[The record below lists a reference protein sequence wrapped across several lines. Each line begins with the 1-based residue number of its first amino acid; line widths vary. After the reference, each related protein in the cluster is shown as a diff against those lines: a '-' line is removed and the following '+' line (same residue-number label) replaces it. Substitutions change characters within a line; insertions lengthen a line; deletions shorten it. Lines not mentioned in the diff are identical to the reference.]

1 MHIFLRIDYLTSQ
14 LLGEA
19 PLALPV
25 LVTSSVN
32 THVLNTVGA
41 RGSARPQGKDLLGM
55 ALALEGMRQELRSPC
70 GEVLRPS
77 PTPGHP
83 GFSPSLP
90 LCAASFVIQE
100 PQSWGQRMLRRKEP
114 FSSFYPFVSLPSR
127 GREVGGNVWTPE
139 WLTQAAPWCSEPL
152 QACPAFVTC
161 SSQAPP
167 ALQPGVPSSPA
178 RRPRLCSQAPPAL
191 HHLPPS

>member
-55 ALALEGMRQELRSPC
+55 ALALEGMRQELLNS
-70 GEVLRPS
+70 VFL
-77 PTPGHP
+77 TPK
-83 GFSPSLP
+83 SSTLP
-90 LCAASFVIQE
+90 V
-100 PQSWGQRMLRRKEP
+100 P
-114 FSSFYPFVSLPSR
+114 
-127 GREVGGNVWTPE
+127 
-139 WLTQAAPWCSEPL
+139 SEP
-152 QACPAFVTC
+152 AEIWA
-161 SSQAPP
+161 
-167 ALQPGVPSSPA
+167 GG
-178 RRPRLCSQAPPAL
+178 
-191 HHLPPS
+191 